1 MVSHDKPNLEPPWT
15 AGQFV
20 GGHPA
25 LDLVNT
31 VSDRVDSAQAVDRLQ
46 SVDDLTGWL
55 LSVGL
60 VTPDWAGRMSRV
72 GGSGDPEW
80 LGPVR
85 ALREAAWTL
94 LNPVALGQPPAPAAL
109 APVLAA
115 AGTAAGA
122 LTPLTERTST
132 GATSSSPALPAF
144 DLPVDRPDALV
155 ALLALQVLEAFFVL
169 PRERLRCCPRC
180 GWLFHDS
187 SRGGRRRWCKMV
199 TCGNREKAT
208 RHYRRRQQD

>member
-1 MVSHDKPNLEPPWT
+1 MVSHAKLDPHPPWT

-31 VSDRVDSAQAVDRLQ
+31 MSDRVYVALAVDRIQ
-46 SVDDLTGWL
+46 TIGDLAGWL

-60 VTPDWAGRMSRV
+60 VTPAWAERLLRAV
-72 GGSGDPEW
+72 GDGDGEW
-80 LGPVR
+80 LDPVR
-85 ALREAAWTL
+85 ALREAAWRL
-94 LNPVALGQPPAPAAL
+94 LNPVAQGQPPEPAAL
-109 APVLAA
+109 ARILS
-115 AGTAAGA
+115 AAGA
-122 LTPLTERTST
+122 AAAALTPST
-132 GATSSSPALPAF
+132 GVATPCPVLPRF
-144 DLPVDRPDALV
+144 DVPVEQPEALV

-169 PRERLRCCPRC
+169 PRDRLRCCPRC